1 MKAEDDD
8 FKDSQ
13 VVKQEK
19 SSVKLGDTFDGKA
32 LPAGLIDSAAV
43 S

>member
-1 MKAEDDD
+1 MPDKRIEAEQSSPIYVDQLNTEVKTEVEDDD

-19 SSVKLGDTFDGKA
+19 
-32 LPAGLIDSAAV
+32 
-43 S
+43 